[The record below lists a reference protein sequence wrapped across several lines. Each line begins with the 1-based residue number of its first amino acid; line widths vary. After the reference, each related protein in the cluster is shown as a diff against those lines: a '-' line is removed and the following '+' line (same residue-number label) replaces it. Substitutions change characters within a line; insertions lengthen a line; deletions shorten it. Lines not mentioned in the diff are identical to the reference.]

1 MSRPLQGCR
10 VLDLGIIT
18 AGAATSAL
26 LADLG
31 AEVIKV
37 ESPGYRDPF
46 RKWVGPRADTGEDSP
61 FFRFTN
67 RGKQGISIDLKRDE
81 GREVFLRLVRCSD
94 IVVENFRRGVMEQLG
109 VDYPVLR
116 GVRPEIIL
124 ASLSSHGES
133 GPDKDRV
140 SFGTTLEAMAGLAW
154 ETGYADDI
162 PVVTGRDLNYPDQVV
177 ALFAAGMVLTA
188 WLARQRGH
196 GGAHLDLSQ
205 RELTSFLLGERFVEG
220 GTAERRGNADEL
232 HALQECF
239 SCRDGRW
246 LALSVLEHQCEQLA
260 VLAGGD
266 VALTLADRV
275 VRWVGAHEADEAVRV
290 LRGAGLACA
299 LVLDAGEA
307 MAQRGRLW
315 QDALAPLPD
324 GTLAKGFP
332 FQFEDRPMQLDG
344 EAPTIG
350 RDTAEVL
357 QRVAGY
363 TAAEVEA
370 LARTG
375 VIECAGTP

>member
-46 RKWVGPRADTGEDSP
+46 RKWIGPRADAGEDSP

-67 RGKQGISIDLKRDE
+67 RGKQGVSIDLKRPE
-81 GREVFLRLVRCSD
+81 GRDVFLRLVERSD
-94 IVVENFRRGVMEQLG
+94 IVVENFRRGVMAQLG

-116 GVRPEIIL
+116 RARPEIIL

-154 ETGYADDI
+154 ETGYAGDV

-188 WLARQRGH
+188 WLARQRGN
-196 GGAHLDLSQ
+196 GGVHLDLSQ
-205 RELTSFLLGERFVEG
+205 RELTSFLLGERFVQRG
-220 GTAERRGNADEL
+220 AGERAGNADDL
-232 HALQECF
+232 YALQECF
-239 SCRDGRW
+239 VGRDGRW
-246 LALSVLEHQCEQLA
+246 LALSVSQYRRERLA
-260 VLAGGD
+260 ALVGGAVTQTLD
-266 VALTLADRV
+266 ERVAQ
-275 VRWVGAHEADEAVRV
+275 WVGARDRDDAVSS
-290 LRGAGLACA
+290 LCDSGLACA
-299 LVLDAGEA
+299 PVLDASEA
-307 MAQRGRLW
+307 MAQRGTLW
-315 QDALAPLPD
+315 RHALVSLSD
-324 GTLAKGFP
+324 GSLAKGFP
-332 FQFEDRPMQLDG
+332 FQFDEQPMRLQGD
-344 EAPTIG
+344 APTIG

-363 TAAEVEA
+363 SADEVEI
-370 LARTG
+370 LARQG
-375 VIECAGTP
+375 VIECGATP